1 MVIKKLLESPTFKS
15 ERRREEV
22 AILLKES
29 CKGFTIVRNEKMKC
43 TNQIEEAITKGVLRR
58 ITIHSYL
65 YMLNHPASYLHCHPS
80 TETYPFDR
88 WRHANDF
95 GTMHVKLRA
104 TSRTSRA
111 GSR

>member
-43 TNQIEEAITKGVLRR
+43 TVSKLI
-58 ITIHSYL
+58 YL
-65 YMLNHPASYLHCHPS
+65 ADSPTGRKEMQ
-80 TETYPFDR
+80 
-88 WRHANDF
+88 
-95 GTMHVKLRA
+95 
-104 TSRTSRA
+104 
-111 GSR
+111 

>member
-1 MVIKKLLESPTFKS
+1 
-15 ERRREEV
+15 
-22 AILLKES
+22 
-29 CKGFTIVRNEKMKC
+29 
-43 TNQIEEAITKGVLRR
+43 
-58 ITIHSYL
+58 
-65 YMLNHPASYLHCHPS
+65 MLNHPASYLHCHPS

-95 GTMHVKLRA
+95 GNVAQSCKLGITAMHVKLRA